1 MMISTI
7 DLTKAFGQIIAVD
20 KITLQIEPGELF
32 GFLGPN
38 GAGKTTTINMLT
50 GLIRP
55 TSGTAII
62 GGVDVSLNPRQVK
75 AMTGLVPDTP

>member
-1 MMISTI
+1 MMISTF
-7 DLTKAFGQIIAVD
+7 DLTKAFGQLMAVD

-32 GFLGPN
+32 GFLGTN

-62 GGVDVSLNPRQVK
+62 DGVDVSLNPRQVK
-75 AMTGLVPDTP
+75 AKPA

>member
-1 MMISTI
+1 MMISTF
-7 DLTKAFGQIIAVD
+7 DLTKAFGQLMAVD

-62 GGVDVSLNPRQVK
+62 DGVDVSLNPRQVK
-75 AMTGLVPDTP
+75 AKPA